1 MRLTS
6 IVLLAL
12 PLTLAG
18 ASPAS
23 AAESTNDV
31 RCLVAISRL
40 VDINAETKQLSQ
52 EAAQMTSLLGTM
64 YFMGKLEGRDP
75 RLNIENAMVAE
86 ATKMTVEQLQSE
98 LIRCGGEMRAI
109 GQKWDD
115 IGKNLVKRGQ
125 ELQKQQKAAPA
136 PP

>member
-1 MRLTS
+1 MRLTP
-6 IVLLAL
+6 IVLL
-12 PLTLAG
+12 TLALAG
-18 ASPAS
+18 VGPAS

-52 EAAQMTSLLGTM
+52 EAAQTTALLGTM

-75 RLNIENAMVAE
+75 RLNIEDAMVAE
-86 ATKMTVEQLQSE
+86 VSKMTVGQLQSE
-98 LIRCGGEMRAI
+98 LIRCGGEMRSVA
-109 GQKWDD
+109 QKWDD

-125 ELQKQQKAAPA
+125 ELQKQQKA
-136 PP
+136 PPQNP

>member
-1 MRLTS
+1 MRLTP
-6 IVLLAL
+6 IVLIALA
-12 PLTLAG
+12 LAG

-31 RCLVAISRL
+31 RCLIAVSRL

-52 EAAQMTSLLGTM
+52 EAAQTTALLGTM

-98 LIRCGGEMRAI
+98 LIRCGGEMRSI

-115 IGKNLVKRGQ
+115 IGKNLVRRGQ
-125 ELQKQQKAAPA
+125 ELQKQEKAAPA
-136 PP
+136 AP